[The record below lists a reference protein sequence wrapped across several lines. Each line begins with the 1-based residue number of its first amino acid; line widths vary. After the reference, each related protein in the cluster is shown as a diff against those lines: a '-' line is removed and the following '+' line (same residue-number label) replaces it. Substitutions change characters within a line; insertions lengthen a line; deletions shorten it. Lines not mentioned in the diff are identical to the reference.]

1 MVVTQRSVLGPILL
15 KFSVMN
21 LAKKNEGYGDTRRRS
36 IANNKKK
43 KSLQRKIGMI

>member
-43 KSLQRKIGMI
+43 SLQRKIGMI